1 MAVSSGAVY
10 QIFLAFF
17 HQLSRHN
24 LWLSGAMWLF
34 LTNGFEWKWYL
45 QVQHLMTF
53 VVLSVTLSLWYGNL
67 LHLRCCCSIFWVP
80 GSLTWRKLPID
91 LQWTRKKKSWHS
103 NHREFELF
111 VSTVYFSWWH
121 FSFHSASL
129 DVFNNTKSLQ
139 FFISHFSLHRNSCH
153 LLLRTSAIIYAHVK
167 GRWNHWWGKLA
178 IMNWIQRKTSI
189 MKT

>member
-1 MAVSSGAVY
+1 MY

-17 HQLSRHN
+17 HQLSRHH
-24 LWLSGAMWLF
+24 LWLSGTMWLF

-45 QVQHLMTF
+45 QVQHFMAF

-67 LHLRCCCSIFWVP
+67 LHLRCCCLIFWVP
-80 GSLTWRKLPID
+80 GLLRWRKLPID
-91 LQWTRKKKSWHS
+91 LQWTRKKKKPWHLS
-103 NHREFELF
+103 HREFELF
-111 VSTVYFSWWH
+111 VSTVYFSWWY

-139 FFISHFSLHRNSCH
+139 FFISHFSLHHNSCH
-153 LLLRTSAIIYAHVK
+153 PLLRTSAIIYSHVK

-178 IMNWIQRKTSI
+178 IMNWIQRKASTV
-189 MKT
+189 KT